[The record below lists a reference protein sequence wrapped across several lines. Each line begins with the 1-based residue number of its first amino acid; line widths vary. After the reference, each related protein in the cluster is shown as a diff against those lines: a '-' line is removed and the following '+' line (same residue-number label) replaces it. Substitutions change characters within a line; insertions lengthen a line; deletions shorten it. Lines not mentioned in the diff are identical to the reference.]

1 MNDPRLLSLFI
12 TIFVLLGGYNV
23 YTGLKRLREA
33 RARGQGLSWYK
44 QINLLTGIEYLLLSF
59 VFTISLSITNNN
71 FPSSLKGL
79 IVPIYLVVL
88 LSSAVMAGFVIRQA
102 LSNARRKGQGRST
115 SSQARNEPISRAN
128 EVTVNELTPKQRA
141 AHLQQ

>member
-33 RARGQGLSWYK
+33 RARGQSLTWYK

-59 VFTISLSITNNN
+59 VFTISLNIRNNN

-79 IVPIYLVVL
+79 
-88 LSSAVMAGFVIRQA
+88 MGFGELGPRLFQMSPASVWEF
-102 LSNARRKGQGRST
+102 SP
-115 SSQARNEPISRAN
+115 PISNFTRSLAFMMPSSTMS
-128 EVTVNELTPKQRA
+128 VTTF
-141 AHLQQ
+141 